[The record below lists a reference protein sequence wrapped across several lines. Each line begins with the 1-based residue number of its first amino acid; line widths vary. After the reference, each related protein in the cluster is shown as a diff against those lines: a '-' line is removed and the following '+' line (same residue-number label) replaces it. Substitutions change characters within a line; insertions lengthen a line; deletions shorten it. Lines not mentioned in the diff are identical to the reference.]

1 MAIEVSLGGQ
11 VMFSAPAGAARV
23 ADAQMY
29 FYSRGMLW
37 RLGHR
42 IEVLEDSLSGCLEHD
57 EVVV

>member
-1 MAIEVSLGGQ
+1 
-11 VMFSAPAGAARV
+11 MFSAPAGAAR
-23 ADAQMY
+23 AAGAEMY